1 MIATPSFW
9 YQRSITGYI
18 IMILLWPLSLLWRL
32 ASAIRRLW
40 IKPAKLSLPVI
51 CIGNLTAGGTGKT
64 PLVTCFAEAAIDK
77 GLTPVILSKGYG
89 GSASGPHL
97 VTADDS
103 AAMVGDEPL
112 ELAAICPVVI
122 AKNRKVGA
130 LWIAK
135 NMTADVILM
144 DDGFQNPGLRPDIG
158 IVVFDGNRGIGNGQI
173 MPVGPMREGMR
184 NGLKRASYVVII
196 GDDKQGLTQS
206 ITQTIQRLRTDIPI
220 ISASKQ
226 FYPSAQAILTKEPLL
241 AFAGI
246 GHPDAFF
253 ALITQYGG
261 QLIKTLSF
269 PDHHRYTATEWQNI
283 HTTALRH
290 KAKLVT
296 TRKDYM
302 RLDQDQRRAVTPL
315 PLTLDLDQRWIDAIY
330 DELRHG

>member
-9 YQRSITGYI
+9 YQRSIIGYA
-18 IMILLWPLSLLWRL
+18 IMILLWPLSLLWRI
-32 ASAIRRLW
+32 ASTTRRLW
-40 IKPAKLSLPVI
+40 IRPVKLPLPVI

-64 PLVTCFAEAAIDK
+64 PLVTCVAKAAIDK
-77 GLTPVILSKGYG
+77 GLAPVVLSKGYG
-89 GSASGPHL
+89 GSAAGPHL

-103 AAMVGDEPL
+103 AALVGDEPL

-122 AKNRKVGA
+122 AKTRKAGA
-130 LWIAK
+130 VWIAE

-144 DDGFQNPGLRPDIG
+144 DDGFQNPALQPDIG

-173 MPVGPMREGMR
+173 MPVGPMREGLR
-184 NGLKRASYVVII
+184 NGLQRASYVVII
-196 GDDKQGLTQS
+196 GDDTQGLS
-206 ITQTIQRLRTDIPI
+206 QTIHHMRPDIPI
-220 ISASKQ
+220 ISASKE
-226 FYPSAQAILTKEPLL
+226 FEPSVQAILAKEPLL

-253 ALITQYGG
+253 AMIAEHGG

-269 PDHHRYTATEWQNI
+269 PDHHRYTAAEWQNI
-283 HTTALRH
+283 HATALRH
-290 KAKLVT
+290 QAKLVT

-302 RLDQDQRRAVTPL
+302 RLDPDQRHAVTPL
-315 PLTLDLDQRWIDAIY
+315 PLTLDIDRRWINEIY